1 MKFKF
6 LPVYPSDVQNSFTET
21 HAIDVCPTPAV
32 IATQRILLFFAFA
45 HDAMIANSPT
55 SSSSHDTDTV
65 RCCYNL

>member
-32 IATQRILLFFAFA
+32 IATNTSFFRIR
-45 HDAMIANSPT
+45 T
-55 SSSSHDTDTV
+55 
-65 RCCYNL
+65 RCNDSEFSYE